1 MPEANEDKIKEKAVS
16 LGRAIGQ
23 TDSAKAMERAQ
34 ENLKDDEET
43 ADLFEEVQEMEQEI
57 LGKVQSGE
65 DVDESKQDELKEKM
79 QKLES
84 DPNFQ
89 KYMSAQMNLDK
100 MMKKVNQFIQE
111 GIEEGKDSNIIEV

>member
-1 MPEANEDKIKEKAVS
+1 MPEANEDKIKEKAMS

-34 ENLKDDEET
+34 KNLKDNEET
-43 ADLFEEVQEMEQEI
+43 ADLFEKVQRMEQDI
-57 LGKVQSGE
+57 LEKAQRGE
-65 DVDESKQDELKEKM
+65 DVDEDKQDELKEM
-79 QKLES
+79 MSKLES
-84 DPNFQ
+84 RPDFQ

-100 MMKKVNQFIQE
+100 LMKQVNEFIQE

>member
-1 MPEANEDKIKEKAVS
+1 MEVNEEKIKEKAVG

-34 ENLKDDEET
+34 ENLKENEET
-43 ADLFEEVQEMEQEI
+43 ADLFEEVQQMEQEI
-57 LGKVQSGE
+57 LKKVQSGQ
-65 DVDESKQDELKEKM
+65 DVDESEQEDLKEKM

-84 DPNFQ
+84 DPHFQ